1 MVGRPYPSPGARVDR
16 MIELVNATQALLR
29 GTPVSHRGTNFT
41 LADAVVADPPP
52 VRDPIPLMVG
62 GNGTRVL
69 QFAAQHADVVGVT
82 GLGRTLADGH
92 GHEVDWSPS
101 GLRRIIEIIRSA
113 VDAAGSHPQLE
124 ALVQHVEVTDDASAA
139 AARLTA
145 HVPGA
150 SVDDLL
156 NTPFV
161 WIGTVDE
168 IREKIAE
175 HRTALGLERYMV
187 RAPAIT
193 QVGNIL
199 DDATP

>member
-1 MVGRPYPSPGARVDR
+1 MPA
-16 MIELVNATQALLR
+16 AFHQ
-29 GTPVSHRGTNFT
+29 VSERS
-41 LADAVVADPPP
+41 
-52 VRDPIPLMVG
+52 G
-62 GNGTRVL
+62 GG
-69 QFAAQHADVVGVT
+69 
-82 GLGRTLADGH
+82 
-92 GHEVDWSPS
+92 
-101 GLRRIIEIIRSA
+101 RIIEIVRSA
-113 VDAAGSHPQLE
+113 VDAAGFRPQLE
-124 ALVQHVEVTDDASAA
+124 ALVQHVDVTDDASAA

-156 NTPFV
+156 SAPFV
-161 WIGTVDE
+161 WIGTVEE

-187 RAPAIT
+187 RAPTIT